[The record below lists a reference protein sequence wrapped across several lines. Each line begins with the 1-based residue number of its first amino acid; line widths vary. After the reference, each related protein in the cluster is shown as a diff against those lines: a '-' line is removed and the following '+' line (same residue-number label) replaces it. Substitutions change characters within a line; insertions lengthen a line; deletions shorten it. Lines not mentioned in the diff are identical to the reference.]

1 LKKKLFILFLLSY
14 TVLTFAQKAEVK
26 NNPEYDERPVHFG
39 YTLGLNVM
47 DFSFNRKGSPD
58 DTVYADVGKLI
69 PGFQVGMIMDYRLG
83 EYLNFRCLPSFNFGQ
98 RNLVY
103 TSIKGDKRTFDYVVK
118 LESSMID
125 IPLLIKYKAKR
136 INNYRPYLI
145 AGGSFR
151 YDLAPKKTFDYNL
164 NEYVLLKKPD
174 VYYELGF
181 GIDYY
186 LPFFKLSTELK
197 LSEGLLD
204 VLNHTPYKSSQDKP
218 TEQYVKSLNKLNSQI
233 IMFSLHFE

>member
-1 LKKKLFILFLLSY
+1 VLS
-14 TVLTFAQKAEVK
+14 LSAQVASVK
-26 NNPEYDERPVHFG
+26 NNPEYDEKPVHFG

-47 DFSFNRKGSPD
+47 DFNFSRKGNPD
-58 DTVYADVGKLI
+58 DTLYADVGQLM

-83 EYLNFRCLPSFNFGQ
+83 EYFNLRCLPSFNFGQ

-103 TSIKGDKRTFDYVVK
+103 TIVKGDIHTFNYVQK
-118 LESSMID
+118 IESSMID
-125 IPLLIKYKAKR
+125 FPVLLKYKAKR

-145 AGGSFR
+145 AGGSARF
-151 YDLAPKKTFDYNL
+151 DLASKKKFDENL
-164 NEYVLLKKPD
+164 TDYVLLNKFD
-174 VYYELGF
+174 IYYEFGF

-186 LPFFKLSTELK
+186 LPYFKLSTEIK

-204 VLNHTPYKSSQDKP
+204 VLNHTTYSLEKAPY
-218 TEQYVKSLNKLNSQI
+218 VNSLVKLNSQI